1 MNPVLRGVIVY
12 VFLLIVFRIMGKRTL
27 NEATTFDLVL
37 LLIIS
42 EVTQQ
47 GLVGEDFSIT
57 TSVILICTLM
67 GLDIIITYIK
77 QNSKIMGR
85 IIEGAPLVI
94 VDHGKPLVK
103 RMQKSQVDEED
114 IMQSARINL
123 GLERMEEIKFAVLE
137 KDGTISI
144 IPFEEKSK

>member
-1 MNPVLRGVIVY
+1 MNPVLRGIIVY
-12 VFLLIVFRIMGKRTL
+12 VFLLIVFRLMGRRTL
-27 NEATTFDLVL
+27 SETTTFDLVL

-57 TSVILICTLM
+57 TAALLICTLM
-67 GLDIIITYIK
+67 GIDLLLTLWK
-77 QNSKIMGR
+77 NASKHVDR

-94 VDHGKPLVK
+94 VADGKPLEK
-103 RMQKSQVDEED
+103 RMDKTKVDKD
-114 IMQSARINL
+114 DVMQAARL
-123 GLERMEEIKFAVLE
+123 TFGLEKMEEIKFAVLE

-144 IPFEEKSK
+144 IPFDKSK